1 MALGAGQLPGLC
13 LCQDLCLGEVFGA
26 GQPGRMRGAG
36 CGGAGKIQSPGSH
49 QLSVPAAT
57 LGRPGSRFPPG
68 RGLRRQLSVLPPP
81 SQLPLPTPPGKI
93 QGPLQSRWTRVW
105 GILGAPKRKN
115 GHSQPLDSRKR
126 HPRPTNFS
134 EASPQSR
141 NRTQSRE
148 QGLSASCCSP
158 FLCSL
163 PAVGRQPAGEAER
176 RAAWV
181 WLQQVHTPKPETQLS
196 SVLHFSPSATPQT
209 TQAPLPRRRRCK
221 ELTRKN

>member
-1 MALGAGQLPGLC
+1 MALGAGQLPRLC
-13 LCQDLCLGEVFGA
+13 PCQDLCLGEVCGA
-26 GQPGRMRGAG
+26 GPPGRMRGAG
-36 CGGAGKIQSPGSH
+36 CEGAGKIQSPGSR

-81 SQLPLPTPPGKI
+81 SQLPLPTLPGKI
-93 QGPLQSRWTRVW
+93 QAPLQSRWTRVW
-105 GILGAPKRKN
+105 GILGAPRRKN

-126 HPRPTNFS
+126 HPSPANFS

-148 QGLSASCCSP
+148 QGLSAPCCPP

-163 PAVGRQPAGEAER
+163 PAVARQPAREAER

-181 WLQQVHTPKPETQLS
+181 WLLQVHAPKSETQLS
-196 SVLHFSPSATPQT
+196 SVLPHFSRSATPS
-209 TQAPLPRRRRCK
+209 LPRLPCPEEGAK
-221 ELTRKN
+221 S